1 LTTTSLQYRRLERLW
16 QEGWVV
22 LLDGGVGSELE
33 RLGFPRER
41 NIGELWGTRALYEA
55 PELTREVHRRYVRAG
70 ADVITTNTWRI
81 DRTPSAEAEGL
92 VSRGA
97 GRWQEKVRPAVGL
110 AREAARELGRAD
122 RRRRRSAQRVTTTHL
137 WHGSNPSGPP
147 LSRARACLEAP
158 CSPAP
163 DV

>member
-97 GRWQEKVRPAVGL
+97 GGLQEKVRLAVGL

-122 RRRRRSAQRVTTTHL
+122 ECAVALSIWAELAETGSLRS
-137 WHGSNPSGPP
+137 WPS
-147 LSRARACLEAP
+147 SSKRARRT
-158 CSPAP
+158 
-163 DV
+163 